1 MNKKVFISM
10 LTLCIVFLAGLYVAK
25 IFFPQEFMMSIQNE
39 KIVAIGQF
47 IDSHE
52 WLYYICMAIPPY
64 LTYYLYCCACSHRLT
79 LKWQEHLMIFGV
91 VVLSRLVNFYD
102 ANLATALSVT
112 SFVFLPALMKG
123 NLKTSAIVYTIHGFA
138 QVLSLSIRNL
148 PMYLVNVN
156 YLTSL
161 FLTLEC
167 YLWLALCFIIFN
179 YKEKEE

>member
-10 LTLCIVFLAGLYVAK
+10 LTLCIVFLEGLYVAK

-64 LTYYLYCCACSHRLT
+64 VTYYLYCCACSHRLT

-123 NLKTSAIVYTIHGFA
+123 NLKTSAIVYMIHGFA